1 MGWNRL
7 VKAGFVLTIV
17 FLSGQHGYTQVNRY
31 MVHFTDKQNTSFRI
45 DNPEAYLSARA
56 IERRTKQGIAITEQ
70 DLPVKALYV
79 NGLED
84 IGIKTFFTSKWF
96 NSVLVECDAGAVPE
110 IETLPYVA
118 SVEFVAPGS
127 KITTKPVDVHYTIS
141 STKRQKRRKTHG
153 DVTSDQNKM
162 LGLDVLHESGYT
174 GQGKWVA
181 IMDGGFFGANNSRF
195 FSRLFVNNKVKY
207 TYDFVTGQNDVF
219 KYTEHGTRVFSLIGA
234 YAEDEFIGSAY
245 DADFFL
251 FVTEDVCG
259 VCEHRVEEYNWVF
272 AAEFADSA
280 GVDVINTSLGYNL
293 FEDPAMTYS
302 YDEMDGNTAV
312 ISIAASIASS
322 RGMVVVTSAGNEGN
336 LSWNFITAPA
346 DAHNIISVGNVNLDG
361 IKSSS
366 SSFGPSADGRI
377 KPELVALG
385 TGVKVVSSSGA
396 ITTGNGTSFSS
407 ALVAGLIAT
416 TWNAFPDLTADEIRI
431 FYEISASNATSPDDE
446 IGYGIPNFIAFDN
459 LMQSDESDQDFIIY
473 PNPVSGSQFI
483 IRANNPDE
491 TSEVDIKIFDM
502 NGKIQL
508 KTTLYFS
515 WLNNSQVI
523 DFFTLRKG
531 VYIINLDTGSEIIK
545 LRVVK
550 I

>member
-1 MGWNRL
+1 
-7 VKAGFVLTIV
+7 
-17 FLSGQHGYTQVNRY
+17 
-31 MVHFTDKQNTSFRI
+31 
-45 DNPEAYLSARA
+45 
-56 IERRTKQGIAITEQ
+56 
-70 DLPVKALYV
+70 
-79 NGLED
+79 
-84 IGIKTFFTSKWF
+84 
-96 NSVLVECDAGAVPE
+96 
-110 IETLPYVA
+110 
-118 SVEFVAPGS
+118 
-127 KITTKPVDVHYTIS
+127 
-141 STKRQKRRKTHG
+141 
-153 DVTSDQNKM
+153 M
-162 LGLDVLHESGYT
+162 L
-174 GQGKWVA
+174 K
-181 IMDGGFFGANNSRF
+181 
-195 FSRLFVNNKVKY
+195 K
-207 TYDFVTGQNDVF
+207 
-219 KYTEHGTRVFSLIGA
+219 
-234 YAEDEFIGSAY
+234 
-245 DADFFL
+245 
-251 FVTEDVCG
+251 
-259 VCEHRVEEYNWVF
+259 
-272 AAEFADSA
+272 
-280 GVDVINTSLGYNL
+280 SLGYNL
-293 FEDPAMTYS
+293 FEDPALTYS

-416 TWNAFPDLTADEIRI
+416 TWNAFPDLTAEEIRF

-446 IGYGIPNFIAFDN
+446 IGYGIPNFNAFAN
-459 LMQSDESDQDFIIY
+459 LMQTVESNQSFAIY
-473 PNPVSGSQFI
+473 PNPVSGNQFM

>member
-118 SVEFVAPGS
+118 FVEYVAPGS
-127 KITTKPVDVHYTIS
+127 KITTKPEDVHYTIS

-416 TWNAFPDLTADEIRI
+416 TWNAFPDLTAEEIRF

-446 IGYGIPNFIAFDN
+446 IGYGIPNFNAFAN
-459 LMQSDESDQDFIIY
+459 LMQTVESNQSFAIY
-473 PNPVSGSQFI
+473 PNPVSGNQFM